1 MKKFICGLL
10 GIAVLAGLLVS
21 FVPQAGAAETLR
33 FAIVPKC
40 VHAWF
45 DLVHMGARQ
54 EANKLSEVTGLKI
67 EVEYRA
73 PNAVDVTEQNTI
85 LSQVAATKPT
95 GIALDPVDYEGSKA
109 VIEEIRAQGITVVLF
124 DAPAP
129 EGSDLTGVGCNFT
142 EQAVIASEY
151 LVKHLNGKGKVAI
164 MQGVPTAPNHIE
176 RYEAHKA
183 TLAKYPGIEVV
194 AEGVDNDDI
203 QVAQQQMA
211 AIIAAHP
218 DLDGVVCCNASGPI
232 GIANAIK
239 EAGMENKIFAVG
251 MDGIKEI
258 LDAVK
263 DGSLKASSASI
274 PQKQGSLSV
283 LAMFQA
289 YLGLDMPK
297 VIDTGINFATPEN
310 VDQMLKDLEELYKL
324 IS

>member
-1 MKKFICGLL
+1 MLCRLL
-10 GIAVLAGLLVS
+10 LVAVVLGLLVGC
-21 FVPQAGAAETLR
+21 AGAAPAAKSEEVR
-33 FAIVPKC
+33 FVIVSKC

-45 DLVHMGARQ
+45 DLVFMGARQ
-54 EANKLSEVTGLKI
+54 EARRISELTGLNI
-67 EVEYRA
+67 VVDYRA

-85 LSQVAATKPT
+85 LSQVAATRPT

-109 VIEEIRAQGITVVLF
+109 VIEEIQAQGITVVLF

-129 EGSDLTGVGCNFT
+129 EGSNLTGVGCNFT
-142 EQAVIASEY
+142 EQAVLASEY
-151 LVKHLNGKGKVAI
+151 LVKHLGGKGKVAI

-203 QVAQQQMA
+203 QTAQQQMA

-218 DLDGVVCCNASGPI
+218 ELTGVVCCNASGPI

-239 EAGMENKIFAVG
+239 EAGMEDKIFAVG

-258 LDAVK
+258 LEAVK

-274 PQKQGSLSV
+274 PQKQGSMSL

-289 YLGLDMPK
+289 YMGLDMPK
-297 VIDTGINFATPEN
+297 IIDTGINFVTPEN
-310 VDQMLKDLEELYKL
+310 VDKMLEDLEALYKL